1 MKGEDLILNAF
12 TNRRFNFQKILK
24 VQKIVLYLYCMKLE
38 DAKMEFVQ
46 TWGSIGSSW
55 GIPRSM
61 AQIHALL
68 LASNEALSTEDVME
82 TIQLSRGNVNTN
94 LRELINWRLVN
105 KQTKI
110 GERKEFFSAQT
121 DIMTVAQNI
130 VEERKR
136 RELNPVQELLIRLK
150 NEDLEGNEA
159 EVVHFRKL
167 MEELDDFIQ
176 QLDQL
181 SEIWL
186 KLKDNFF
193 FKKMIKSLS

>member
-1 MKGEDLILNAF
+1 
-12 TNRRFNFQKILK
+12 
-24 VQKIVLYLYCMKLE
+24 MKLE
-38 DAKMEFVQ
+38 EAKMEFVQ
-46 TWGSIGSSW
+46 TWGSIGSAW

-82 TIQLSRGNVNTN
+82 TIKLSRGNVNIN
-94 LRELINWRLVN
+94 MRELINWRLVS
-105 KQTKI
+105 KQNKI
-110 GERKEFFSAQT
+110 GERKEFFTAQH
-121 DIMTVAQNI
+121 DIMSMAQNI

-136 RELNPVQELLIRLK
+136 RELAPVLSLLDRMK
-150 NEDLEGNEA
+150 NEKLEGSEA
-159 EVVHFRKL
+159 EVAHFKKL
-167 MEELDDFIQ
+167 MQELDDFIK

-193 FKKMIKSLS
+193 FKKMIKTMS

>member
-1 MKGEDLILNAF
+1 MLLN
-12 TNRRFNFQKILK
+12 
-24 VQKIVLYLYCMKLE
+24 
-38 DAKMEFVQ
+38 DAKMDFVQ
-46 TWGSIGSSW
+46 TWGSIGSAW

-82 TIQLSRGNVNTN
+82 TIQLSRGNVNIN
-94 LRELINWRLVN
+94 MRELINWRLVS
-105 KQTKI
+105 KQNKI
-110 GERKEFFSAQT
+110 GERREFFTAQS
-121 DIMTVAQNI
+121 DIMSMAQNI

-136 RELNPVQELLIRLK
+136 RELQPVLALLSKLK
-150 NEDLEGNEA
+150 NEELEGNKD
-159 EVVHFRKL
+159 EVAHFKQL
-167 MEELDDFIQ
+167 MQELDDFIK

-193 FKKMIKSLS
+193 FKKMIKTMT

>member
-1 MKGEDLILNAF
+1 
-12 TNRRFNFQKILK
+12 
-24 VQKIVLYLYCMKLE
+24 MKLE

>member
-1 MKGEDLILNAF
+1 MQLN
-12 TNRRFNFQKILK
+12 
-24 VQKIVLYLYCMKLE
+24 

-46 TWGSIGSSW
+46 TWGSIGSAW

-82 TIQLSRGNVNTN
+82 TIKLSRGNVNIN
-94 LRELINWRLVN
+94 MRELINWRLVS
-105 KQTKI
+105 KQNKI
-110 GERKEFFSAQT
+110 GERKEFFTAQT
-121 DIMTVAQNI
+121 DIMSMAQNI

-136 RELNPVQELLIRLK
+136 RELQPVLSLLSKLK
-150 NEDLEGNEA
+150 NEELEGNEE
-159 EVVHFRKL
+159 EVAHFKQL
-167 MEELDDFIQ
+167 MQELDDFIK

-193 FKKMIKSLS
+193 FKKMIKTMS